1 MESIKSFFGEH
12 YLSTLQNLYAF
23 YNDVYSM
30 SFKNR
35 FLFEIGVLHIQVEK
49 SDQIQK
55 LSKDELEKKIK
66 ELKKPWWNWLFF
78 WSRI

>member
-1 MESIKSFFGEH
+1 MKSTTSSFDEY
-12 YLSTLQNLYAF
+12 YLNALQNLYAF

-35 FLFEIGVLHIQVEK
+35 FLFEIGVLHIQVKK
-49 SDQIQK
+49 SGQIKK
-55 LSKDELEKKIK
+55 LSKDKLEKKIK